1 MNLFRTS
8 FLVSNIALVFHR
20 YYVIISLRYLKD
32 AVGSALR
39 SFAIQRV
46 ETVAFPAVGTGGLKY
61 GATHVV
67 NAMVDGITS
76 YLESFPNTS
85 IQKVYLVVY
94 LDDELCYQV
103 INFMRLERSNRF
115 PKSPNCCK

>member
-1 MNLFRTS
+1 MI
-8 FLVSNIALVFHR
+8 FLQ
-20 YYVIISLRYLKD
+20 YLKD

-39 SFAIQRV
+39 SFAVQRV

-76 YLESFPNTS
+76 YLKLSPNTS

-103 INFMRLERSNRF
+103 INFIRLERSNRF
-115 PKSPNCCK
+115 PNSPHCCK